1 MEQEFN
7 NLMVFLKD
15 IHKNKMEKL
24 KEYKARMISMTRD
37 DKGSN
42 KGAEHVAWAGR
53 NGKVRC

>member
-42 KGAEHVAWAGR
+42 KGAEHVA
-53 NGKVRC
+53 